1 MRLVFFYANQPNITF
16 TMTFMTFNMS
26 NILIYDFRYDFRMT
40 FKAQSHKLQMASYQA
55 LWQIIR
61 QFYDFYEFRETFLP
75 LSFFGDYLFFFFA
88 PRSQVSQKSSKSYFS
103 AILAS

>member
-75 LSFFGDYLFFFFA
+75 LSFFWDYLFFFFA
-88 PRSQVSQKSSKSYFS
+88 PRSQVSQKS
-103 AILAS
+103 

>member
-1 MRLVFFYANQPNITF
+1 MRLVLFYANQPNMTF

-55 LWQIIR
+55 L
-61 QFYDFYEFRETFLP
+61 
-75 LSFFGDYLFFFFA
+75 
-88 PRSQVSQKSSKSYFS
+88 
-103 AILAS
+103 